1 MSIVKKKEYE
11 EFLIIINFEDRLEI
25 LETIA
30 SFSVICV
37 NLCTGIDESSSLLF
51 FEDSVYQA
59 VDVAYGEGRYGGI
72 PDNLLFSTIFGIKSG
87 VLGNKYKITVKAT
100 TNLGN
105 LVEEDIVLEVVE
117 RIDGYMQK
125 QPSEKFSILIDFTN
139 KLNNVDIKY
148 DDTISIQSITVI
160 RKSDGVD
167 VTGSIVFGSALEGTE
182 KVKVGV
188 QGGSD
193 NGDYQMVNKIVS
205 VAGYKYQ
212 VDALLSV
219 NEK

>member
-1 MSIVKKKEYE
+1 MDTLFKKEYE
-11 EFLIIINFEDRLEI
+11 EFLIIIDFEDRFEI

-30 SFSVICV
+30 SFSVVCV
-37 NLCTGIDESSSLLF
+37 NLCTGIDESASLIF

-59 VDVAYGEGRYGGI
+59 TDVAYGEGRYGGI
-72 PDNLLFSTIFGIKSG
+72 PDNLSFLTVFGIKNG
-87 VLGNKYKITVKAT
+87 ILGNKYKITVKAT

-105 LVEEDIVLEVVE
+105 LYEEDIVLEVIE

-125 QPSEKFSILIDFTN
+125 QPSEKFSILMDFTN
-139 KLNNVDIKY
+139 RLNNVDARY
-148 DDTISIQSITVI
+148 DDIISTQSITVI

-167 VTGSIVFGSALEGTE
+167 VTGSIVFGSALEGAE

-188 QGGSD
+188 QGGS
-193 NGDYQMVNKIVS
+193 NTEDYQMVNKIVS
-205 VAGYKYQ
+205 VGGYKYQ

-219 NEK
+219 DEK